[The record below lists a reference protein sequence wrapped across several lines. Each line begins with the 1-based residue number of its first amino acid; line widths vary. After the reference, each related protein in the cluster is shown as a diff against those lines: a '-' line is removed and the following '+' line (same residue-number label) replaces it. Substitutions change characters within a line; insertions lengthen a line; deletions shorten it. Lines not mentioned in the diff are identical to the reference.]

1 MHWPGPEDGLARARY
16 PAASTVIKRL
26 FDLVL
31 AALGLVLLAPLFL
44 LVAVWIKLDSPG
56 PVFFRQERVGRG
68 GAPFWIHK
76 FRTMQKG
83 QAGSRDPLI
92 TVGDDPRITRAG
104 AWLRDSKLDELP
116 QLIDVLTGHMSLV
129 GPRPEVPRYV
139 ALYPEA
145 LRAKVLSVRPGITDP
160 ASLQFRDE
168 SALLARAADPERE
181 YREVVLPQKL
191 RLAADY
197 VDTASLGGDLRLIA
211 ATLRALWSRP

>member
-1 MHWPGPEDGLARARY
+1 MHWLGPDDGLAPARY
-16 PAASTVIKRL
+16 PAASTVSKRL

-68 GAPFWIHK
+68 GAPFRIHK
-76 FRTMQKG
+76 FRTMRQRP
-83 QAGSRDPLI
+83 AGSHDPLI

-104 AWLRDSKLDELP
+104 AWLRHSKLDELP

-145 LRAKVLSVRPGITDP
+145 LRAKVLSVRPGITDL
-160 ASLQFRDE
+160 ASVEYLDE
-168 SALLARAADPERE
+168 SRRLARASDPERE
-181 YREVVLPQKL
+181 YIEVVMPTKL
-191 RLAADY
+191 RAAARY
-197 VDTASLGGDLRLIA
+197 VDQMSLGTDLRVLV
-211 ATLRALWSRP
+211 ATLRALLH